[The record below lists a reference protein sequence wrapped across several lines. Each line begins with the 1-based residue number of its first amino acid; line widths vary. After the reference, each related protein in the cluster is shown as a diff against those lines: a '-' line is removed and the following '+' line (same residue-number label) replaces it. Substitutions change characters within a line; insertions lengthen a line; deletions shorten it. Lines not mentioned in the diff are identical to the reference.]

1 MNIEP
6 LKSYLQNK
14 EDIKTELSKFLDD
27 SVSKRIENTEYLDGG
42 FLLNDILYFIKKNT
56 HELEHIGKLYCFDEN
71 TLSIRQSQNRN
82 VTLNSKEYYIFRK
95 KKKKTKRQIME
106 EILYNL

>member
-14 EDIKTELSKFLDD
+14 EDIKTELSKFLDV
-27 SVSKRIENTEYLDGG
+27 SVSKRIENTEYVERG
-42 FLLNDILYFIKKNT
+42 FLLNDNLYFIKKNT
-56 HELEHIGKLYCFDEN
+56 HELEHIGYLYCIDGT
-71 TLSIRQSQNRN
+71 TLSIKQSQYRN
-82 VTLNSKEYYIFRK
+82 VTLDSKEYYIFRK

-106 EILYNL
+106 ELLETL